1 VCNDEHDSTDQDNYN
16 WSSFNNQ
23 HTTKIG
29 EQGFTITMTKI
40 NNQKTKTKALKNESR
55 DVSRTTTTVDLM
67 TISINVL
74 MLS

>member
-1 VCNDEHDSTDQDNYN
+1 
-16 WSSFNNQ
+16 
-23 HTTKIG
+23 
-29 EQGFTITMTKI
+29 MTKI

-55 DVSRTTTTVDLM
+55 DVSRTTTAVDLM